1 MVNSWIQAIQEFNQ
15 DKKYSVPKK
24 GTPEFDAIKLIQLRI
39 KESSVPV
46 KETVK
51 PVKEPVKNPVKP
63 VKPVKGGDGIKEV

>member
-1 MVNSWIQAIQEFNQ
+1 MVNSWIQSIHEFYK

-24 GTPEFDAIKLIQLRI
+24 GSPEYDSIKKIQLRI

-51 PVKEPVKNPVKP
+51 PVKVVKEPVKP
-63 VKPVKGGDGIKEV
+63 VKVGNGIQEV